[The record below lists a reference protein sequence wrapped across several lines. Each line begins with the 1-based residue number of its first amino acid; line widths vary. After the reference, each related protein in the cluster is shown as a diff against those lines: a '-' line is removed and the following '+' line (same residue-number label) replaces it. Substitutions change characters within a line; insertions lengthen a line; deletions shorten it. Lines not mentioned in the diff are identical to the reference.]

1 MQRLVDRAVMVEAV
15 VVEALD
21 AQLFEKILHRLS
33 E

>member
-15 VVEALD
+15 VVKALD
-21 AQLFEKILHRLS
+21 AQLFEEILHRLS